1 MWQNLRF
8 EPRSF
13 IWKKKK
19 NHLQAHEKSF
29 LFYFI
34 LFYLASLTFEF
45 TSKKVQ
51 SMQVLAIG
59 IVLNV
64 LTSIIYTSGV
74 LDVS

>member
-1 MWQNLRF
+1 M
-8 EPRSF
+8 
-13 IWKKKK
+13 K
-19 NHLQAHEKSF
+19 NH
-29 LFYFI
+29 FYFI